1 MKIVDSDAFL
11 EMPMSTQSKC
21 PKCGK
26 NHIPAP
32 QHVFKDDK
40 GFYCSW
46 TCFFHRND
54 GKQKKLTYKMVE
66 VYRMAERIEKKLNGD
81 GTRSYGR
88 HGERSTKHYRR
99 DGGEEG
105 NR

>member
-1 MKIVDSDAFL
+1 M
-11 EMPMSTQSKC
+11 ESKC

-26 NHIPAP
+26 NFIHAP

-54 GKQKKLTYKMVE
+54 GKKKNLTHKMVE
-66 VYRMAERIEKKLNGD
+66 VYDED
-81 GTRSYGR
+81 GELLRRFKSANDASDLLGFPVQGIADACRLGR
-88 HGERSTKHYRR
+88 KYQGFLWKYK
-99 DGGEEG
+99 D
-105 NR
+105 